1 MQKKIK
7 ILIDRIFGFL
17 VLILLMPLIII
28 ISAIIRID
36 GPIFFFQQRLGKNGK
51 IFTCVKFRTMILNAD
66 KFLDKNGMPTKDR
79 VTKFGKF
86 LRKTSLDE
94 IPQIF
99 NIVLG
104 QMSFVGPRP
113 TLVSHWTRYTS
124 MQKRRFEMSPG
135 ITGLAQINGR
145 NNIPWTKRIEFDL
158 YYIDNFSLWLDIKI
172 LIKTIKVVFQRKNI
186 EMDRNSPEMDD
197 LDNRQDK
204 N

>member
-51 IFTCVKFRTMILNAD
+51 IFTCVKFRTMMLNAD
-66 KFLDKNGMPTKDR
+66 KYLDKNGMPTRDR

-99 NIVLG
+99 NIVFG

-113 TLVSHWTRYTS
+113 TLVSHWIRYTS

-197 LDNRQDK
+197 LDNHQDK